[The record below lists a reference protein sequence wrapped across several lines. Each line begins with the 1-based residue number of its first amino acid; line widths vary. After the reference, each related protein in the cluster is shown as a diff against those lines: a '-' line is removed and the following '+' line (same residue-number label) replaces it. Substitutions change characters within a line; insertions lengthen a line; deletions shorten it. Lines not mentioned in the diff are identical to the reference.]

1 MGGDWMY
8 WIYFVNQNDTW
19 GSVMKVYKRNPLV
32 ITTSKK
38 VEASR
43 GSGQEANHN
52 INNPNSNNRVVPVRM
67 FLCHSDVYSEIL
79 SIPYY

>member
-1 MGGDWMY
+1 MY

-43 GSGQEANHN
+43 GSGREANPN
-52 INNPNSNNRVVPVRM
+52 INDPNSNNPVVPVGLV
-67 FLCHSDVYSEIL
+67 LCYFDVYSEIL
-79 SIPYY
+79 SLP